1 MSEEEKELAKQCVKL
16 LSSASSTAALLG
28 SRSVTRLT
36 YQADQISH
44 SSRVLGD
51 LGKPIQSTTDRLV
64 STFSKRK
71 DVCWLTVAFN
81 PEEGLLLQATAK
93 DRQKLLKLNR
103 DDVDSAAKTAT
114 GIDYP
119 PKHRGLVLLHFN
131 MPTPASM
138 IKATN

>member
-1 MSEEEKELAKQCVKL
+1 MSGEEKELAKQCVKL
-16 LSSASSTAALLG
+16 LFSTSSTAALLG
-28 SRSVTRLT
+28 SRSATRLT

-44 SSRVLGD
+44 LSRVLVD
-51 LGKPIQSTTDRLV
+51 L
-64 STFSKRK
+64 
-71 DVCWLTVAFN
+71 
-81 PEEGLLLQATAK
+81 EGLLLQATAK

-119 PKHRGLVLLHFN
+119 PKHRGLVLLQFN